1 MGIKQIVAFLLR
13 AGIDCALLY
22 GVCSCGSDEFYALP
36 KFRWLEEGVE
46 VHVRLYCFK
55 CNKQVDTTDAVIQ
68 PAMLVL
74 DLDLHEMMSEEE

>member
-1 MGIKQIVAFLLR
+1 MRSF
-13 AGIDCALLY
+13 LY

-36 KFRWLEEGVE
+36 KFRWLEEGWVAE

-55 CNKQVDTTDAVIQ
+55 CDKQVDTADAVIQ

-74 DLDLHEMMSEEE
+74 DLHEMMFEEE